1 MISLY
6 QKTWKEINNEVASNV
21 QKLRKRKKISQKEL
35 AERSGVSL
43 GSIKRFE
50 QTGEI
55 SLQSL
60 TKIAIALRAEDELES
75 LFTSADFESIEEI
88 LNGQQTE
95 NQIRILK
102 LL

>member
-1 MISLY
+1 MINLY
-6 QKTWKEINNEVASNV
+6 QKTWKEINNEIASNV

-75 LFTSADFESIEEI
+75 LFTSANFESIEEI
-88 LNGQQTE
+88 LNGQS
-95 NQIRILK
+95 
-102 LL
+102 

>member
-6 QKTWKEINNEVASNV
+6 QKTWKEINNEIASNV
-21 QKLRKRKKISQKEL
+21 QRLRKRKKISQKEL
-35 AERSGVSL
+35 AEKSGVSL

-75 LFTSADFESIEEI
+75 LFTSANFESIEEI
-88 LNGQQTE
+88 LNGQ
-95 NQIRILK
+95 N
-102 LL
+102 

>member
-1 MISLY
+1 MINLY

-60 TKIAIALRAEDELES
+60 TKIAIAHRAEDELES
-75 LFTSADFESIEEI
+75 LFTRANFESIEER
-88 LNGQQTE
+88 LNGQS
-95 NQIRILK
+95 
-102 LL
+102 

>member
-1 MISLY
+1 MINLY

-75 LFTSADFESIEEI
+75 LFTSANFESIEEI
-88 LNGQQTE
+88 LNEQS
-95 NQIRILK
+95 
-102 LL
+102 

>member
-1 MISLY
+1 MINLY

-75 LFTSADFESIEEI
+75 LFTSANFESIEEI
-88 LNGQQTE
+88 LNGQ
-95 NQIRILK
+95 N
-102 LL
+102 

>member
-6 QKTWKEINNEVASNV
+6 QNTWKEINNEVASNV
-21 QKLRKRKKISQKEL
+21 QKLRKRKKLSQKEL

-75 LFTSADFESIEEI
+75 LFTSANFESIEEK
-88 LNGQQTE
+88 LNGQS
-95 NQIRILK
+95 
-102 LL
+102 

>member
-75 LFTSADFESIEEI
+75 LFTSANFESIEEI
-88 LNGQQTE
+88 LNGQS
-95 NQIRILK
+95 
-102 LL
+102 

>member
-1 MISLY
+1 MINLY
-6 QKTWKEINNEVASNV
+6 QKTWKEINNEIASNV

-35 AERSGVSL
+35 AEKSGVSL

-75 LFTSADFESIEEI
+75 LFTSANFESIEEI
-88 LNGQQTE
+88 LNGQS
-95 NQIRILK
+95 
-102 LL
+102 

>member
-35 AERSGVSL
+35 AERAGVSL

-75 LFTSADFESIEEI
+75 LFTSANFESIEEI
-88 LNGQQTE
+88 LNGQS
-95 NQIRILK
+95 
-102 LL
+102 

>member
-75 LFTSADFESIEEI
+75 LFTSANFESIEEI
-88 LNGQQTE
+88 LNVQ
-95 NQIRILK
+95 N
-102 LL
+102 

>member
-1 MISLY
+1 MINLY
-6 QKTWKEINNEVASNV
+6 QKTWKEINNEIASNV
-21 QKLRKRKKISQKEL
+21 QRLRKRKKISQKEL

-75 LFTSADFESIEEI
+75 LFTSANFEFIEEI
-88 LNGQQTE
+88 LNGQ
-95 NQIRILK
+95 N
-102 LL
+102 

>member
-6 QKTWKEINNEVASNV
+6 QKTWKEINNEIASNV
-21 QKLRKRKKISQKEL
+21 QRLRKRKKISQKEL
-35 AERSGVSL
+35 AEKSGVSL

-75 LFTSADFESIEEI
+75 LFTSANFESIEEI
-88 LNGQQTE
+88 LNGQS
-95 NQIRILK
+95 
-102 LL
+102 

>member
-1 MISLY
+1 MINLY

-21 QKLRKRKKISQKEL
+21 QRLRKRKKISQKEL
-35 AERSGVSL
+35 AEKSGVSL

-75 LFTSADFESIEEI
+75 LFTSANFESIEEI
-88 LNGQQTE
+88 LNGQS
-95 NQIRILK
+95 
-102 LL
+102 

>member
-1 MISLY
+1 MINLY
-6 QKTWKEINNEVASNV
+6 QKTWKEINNEIASNV

-50 QTGEI
+50 QIGEI

-75 LFTSADFESIEEI
+75 LFTSANFESIEEI
-88 LNGQQTE
+88 LNGQ
-95 NQIRILK
+95 N
-102 LL
+102 

>member
-60 TKIAIALRAEDELES
+60 TKIAIALRAENEMEA
-75 LFTSADFESIEEI
+75 LFTQPNFESIEEI
-88 LNGQQTE
+88 LNGQ
-95 NQIRILK
+95 N
-102 LL
+102 

>member
-35 AERSGVSL
+35 AEKSGVSL

-75 LFTSADFESIEEI
+75 LFTSANFESIEEI
-88 LNGQQTE
+88 LNGQS
-95 NQIRILK
+95 
-102 LL
+102 